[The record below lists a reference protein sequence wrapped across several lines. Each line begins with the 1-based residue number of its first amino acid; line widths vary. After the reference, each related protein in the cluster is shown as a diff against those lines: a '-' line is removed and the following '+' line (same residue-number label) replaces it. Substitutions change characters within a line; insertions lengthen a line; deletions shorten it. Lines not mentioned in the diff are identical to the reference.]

1 MPEDVLIRVENVR
14 KYFSKDSKQ
23 VKALDGINLEIP
35 KGSFVGVVGE
45 SGCGKSTLG
54 RCIMRLIDVSNGSIY
69 YNGTDITKFGPKQ
82 MREYRAKMQMVFQ
95 NPFSSFDPKRTIWD
109 SITEVGRFYKM
120 SEQDIQQRIQEMIT
134 WINMDENVLH
144 RHPNEL
150 SGGQLQRLAIAR
162 AMLLNPEFIM
172 ADEPVSALDVSVQ
185 AQILNIFMD
194 IRKNSNL
201 TMMFISHDLTVVRH
215 VCDIVVVMY
224 LGTVVEKGTAEE
236 IFSNPTHPYTQ
247 ALLSS
252 RPKDDP
258 DKESSRIMLSGDIPN
273 AMNVPS
279 GCRFWP
285 RCSQY
290 KEGLCDCHSPEEQCI
305 GGTHY
310 VSCLRTEELT
320 NAKNS

>member
-1 MPEDVLIRVENVR
+1 MSEDVLIRIENVR

-35 KGSFVGVVGE
+35 RGSFVGIVGE

-54 RCIMRLIDVSNGSIY
+54 RCVMRLIDVTGGNIY
-69 YNGTDITKFGPKQ
+69 YNGTDITGFGAKQ

-120 SEQDIQQRIQEMIT
+120 SEQEINQRIQEMIT
-134 WINMDENVLH
+134 WINLDENVLR

-194 IRKNSNL
+194 IRKDSNL

-215 VCDIVVVMY
+215 VCDSVVVMY
-224 LGTVVEKGTAEE
+224 LGTVVENGTAEE
-236 IFSNPTHPYTQ
+236 IFSDPIHPYTR

-258 DKESSRIMLSGDIPN
+258 DKESDRIILSGEIPN

-285 RCSQY
+285 RCSRY
-290 KEGLCDCHSPEEQCI
+290 KQGLCDSHLPEEKCV

-310 VSCLRTEELT
+310 VYCLRTEEMIH
-320 NAKNS
+320 ARNS

>member
-1 MPEDVLIRVENVR
+1 MSEEVLIRVEIVR

-23 VKALDGINLEIP
+23 VKALDGIHLEIP

-54 RCIMRLIDVSNGSIY
+54 RCIMRLIDVSGGNIY
-69 YNGTDITKFGPKQ
+69 YNGTEITKFGPKQ
-82 MREYRAKMQMVFQ
+82 MREYRSKMQMVFQ

-109 SITEVGRFYKM
+109 SIAEVGRFYKM
-120 SEQDIQQRIQEMIT
+120 SEQEINQRIQEMIT
-134 WINMDENVLH
+134 WINLDENILH

-162 AMLLNPEFIM
+162 AMLLKPEFIM

-194 IRKNSNL
+194 IRKDSNL

-290 KEGLCDCHSPEEQCI
+290 KEGLCNCNSPEEKCI
-305 GGTHY
+305 GGMHY

-320 NAKNS
+320 HAKNS

>member
-1 MPEDVLIRVENVR
+1 MSEDVLIRIENVR

-35 KGSFVGVVGE
+35 RGSFVGIVGE

-54 RCIMRLIDVSNGSIY
+54 RCVMRLIDVTGGNIY
-69 YNGTDITKFGPKQ
+69 YNGTDITGFGAKQ
-82 MREYRAKMQMVFQ
+82 MQEYRAKMQMVFQ

-120 SEQDIQQRIQEMIT
+120 SEQEINQRIQEMIT
-134 WINMDENVLH
+134 WINLDENVLR

-194 IRKNSNL
+194 IRKDSNL

-215 VCDIVVVMY
+215 VCDSVVVMY

-236 IFSNPTHPYTQ
+236 IFSDPIHPYTR

-258 DKESSRIMLSGDIPN
+258 DKESDRIILSGEIPN

-285 RCSQY
+285 RCSRY
-290 KEGLCDCHSPEEQCI
+290 KQGLCDSHLTEEKCV

-310 VSCLRTEELT
+310 VYCLRTEEMIH
-320 NAKNS
+320 ARNS

>member
-224 LGTVVEKGTAEE
+224 LGMVVEKGTAEE

-258 DKESSRIMLSGDIPN
+258 DKESSRIILSGDIPN

>member
-1 MPEDVLIRVENVR
+1 MPENVLIRVENVR

-23 VKALDGINLEIP
+23 VKALDGIHLEIP

-54 RCIMRLIDVSNGSIY
+54 RCIMRLIDVSDGSIF
-69 YNGTDITKFGPKQ
+69 YNGADITKFGPKQ

-120 SEQDIQQRIQEMIT
+120 SEQEIQQRIEEMIT
-134 WINMDENVLH
+134 WINLDENVIH

-236 IFSNPTHPYTQ
+236 IFSNPSHPYTQ

-310 VSCLRTEELT
+310 VSCLRSEELI

>member
-305 GGTHY
+305 GGPHY